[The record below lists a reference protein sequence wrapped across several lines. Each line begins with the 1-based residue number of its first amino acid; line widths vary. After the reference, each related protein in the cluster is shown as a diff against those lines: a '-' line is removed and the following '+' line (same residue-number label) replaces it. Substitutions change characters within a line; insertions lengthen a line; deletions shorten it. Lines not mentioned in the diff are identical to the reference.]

1 MGVTGNS
8 QIAGGEL
15 ADTLWCVCTVFS
27 DKCPTQI
34 CFRLTGEF
42 NAVSP
47 QQVVADY
54 RAGSP

>member
-1 MGVTGNS
+1 MTGNS
-8 QIAGGEL
+8 QVAGGEL
-15 ADTLWCVCTVFS
+15 ADTLWCLRTVFS

-34 CFRLTGEF
+34 CLGLNREF

-54 RAGSP
+54 RAG